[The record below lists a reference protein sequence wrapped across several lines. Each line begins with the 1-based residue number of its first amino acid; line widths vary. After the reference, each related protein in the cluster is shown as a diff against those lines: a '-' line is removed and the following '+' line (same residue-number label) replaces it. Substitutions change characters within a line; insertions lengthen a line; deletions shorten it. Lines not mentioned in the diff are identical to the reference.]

1 MSTSHTTNRRAWRQ
15 GPPSAKQLRTLRRL
29 SESRGQS
36 FATPKNAG
44 EASDQ
49 IDRLIKARPSSRY
62 ERTRERALAKAT
74 PVREAYVNAASVRDD
89 EVTGYGST
97 ARWARSVGDDETAA
111 LAAPWDLAARR
122 RRYAALNHESHLR
135 GRAE

>member
-15 GPPSAKQLRTLRRL
+15 GLPTARQLQTLRRL
-29 SESRGQS
+29 CESRGQS
-36 FATPKNAG
+36 FAKPANAG

-49 IDRLIKARPSSRY
+49 IDRLIKTRPSSRY

-74 PVREAYVNAASVRDD
+74 PVRDALINAASVRDD

-97 ARWARSVGDDETAA
+97 ARWARSVGDTETAA
-111 LAAPWDLAARR
+111 LAAPWDMAARR
-122 RRYAALNHESHLR
+122 RRYAAQNREARLR
-135 GRAE
+135 GRAQ